1 MIRKCVNSAAGK
13 PYGTLF
19 FFSFPAARV
28 AGYITCY
35 DCKSHM
41 LAASHD
47 GRQVSTARPSKVV
60 PKKKKGRPP
69 GVVEGRLLAGRRFF
83 SEQPSAEHNS
93 LSPELRRHLPWMSSI
108 NTEAH
113 LRRPWSELIPPL
125 FYFPPRRPAS
135 TTVLPKKPEE
145 RSLRHASVSTP
156 ASQPSASAGSCA
168 RSGAR
173 APVASVADQTNF

>member
-19 FFSFPAARV
+19 FFLFQQLELLATSPAMAVNLTCLLRATTAAR
-28 AGYITCY
+28 
-35 DCKSHM
+35 S
-41 LAASHD
+41 
-47 GRQVSTARPSKVV
+47 RP
-60 PKKKKGRPP
+60 PAPRRLYPKKKGRPP